1 MAVGKTSPRT
11 ITIVLH
17 LDTSRVSV
25 ANCLIGDST
34 DRCLESILEIVQD
47 TLHLSLQTTEQRTQ
61 QRTVADLKAL
71 DEAIVRPL
79 ENGLATV
86 KADLI
91 TVKNETV
98 AVRSLPIAPRAE
110 VINRYIVL
118 QPHRDE
124 FDQVI
129 GQVKD
134 QVHKQ
139 LLTDLG
145 NRIDRDFQSEIRRIA
160 LEAHHDLDDTVTN
173 TNARMHEQ
181 IGTVKD
187 LSKAHNK
194 LAATV
199 KDLQT
204 TMQKQNEQLKYDTE
218 QREESSSLLL
228 SMQDES
234 TLASLA
240 SDSVSKAQKELDAQA
255 LHVTNYSATVDEMK
269 ASISRTDSYTKQRIN
284 QLEAT
289 VLRQATTISTLTKSN
304 EALSTVNT
312 NLPNLRPRSMIT
324 RRSLLHFPQSQPVP
338 AHLKLSSRPCL
349 IQMDRRVSAQA
360 QIQPL
365 RTLSSSTLLSSR
377 TTPAS
382 WKNCPV

>member
-1 MAVGKTSPRT
+1 
-11 ITIVLH
+11 
-17 LDTSRVSV
+17 
-25 ANCLIGDST
+25 
-34 DRCLESILEIVQD
+34 
-47 TLHLSLQTTEQRTQ
+47 
-61 QRTVADLKAL
+61 
-71 DEAIVRPL
+71 
-79 ENGLATV
+79 
-86 KADLI
+86 
-91 TVKNETV
+91 
-98 AVRSLPIAPRAE
+98 VRSLPIAPRAE

-204 TMQKQNEQLKYDTE
+204 TMQKQNEQLKYDTG
-218 QREESSSLLL
+218 Q
-228 SMQDES
+228 
-234 TLASLA
+234 
-240 SDSVSKAQKELDAQA
+240 
-255 LHVTNYSATVDEMK
+255 
-269 ASISRTDSYTKQRIN
+269 
-284 QLEAT
+284 
-289 VLRQATTISTLTKSN
+289 
-304 EALSTVNT
+304 
-312 NLPNLRPRSMIT
+312 
-324 RRSLLHFPQSQPVP
+324 
-338 AHLKLSSRPCL
+338 
-349 IQMDRRVSAQA
+349 
-360 QIQPL
+360 
-365 RTLSSSTLLSSR
+365 
-377 TTPAS
+377 
-382 WKNCPV
+382 